1 MADDMQQ
8 DGNFEQMAED
18 NGVSEQQ
25 SEEQQMTTEDVQGN
39 DDQEFVDDDNE
50 DDRKLF
56 VGGISWDSTV
66 KDVREYFEKYGKVIN
81 CTLKTDFQTQK
92 SRGFGFVCFAS
103 PEAVDKVLAEKEH
116 KLNGRN
122 MDPKKATP
130 RPKKIFVGKLDPDTP
145 QEEVSEY
152 FSKFGEVEKMEF
164 PFDKLK
170 EKRRAFCFVEFRKMS
185 AFKKCLEE
193 TSHKIKTQEVDVKK
207 ATIPQQP
214 GGGNMRGG
222 PRGRGFGGPGARGG
236 RGGFQQYGGYG
247 QNNYYQGYYD
257 PNAYYDPSYYN
268 DSSYYGNN
276 YYQGWNGS
284 GYNAGGY
291 GYGSYGNQ
299 TNFGKTQKRG
309 GGQGFHPYNR

>member
-1 MADDMQQ
+1 MQQ

-25 SEEQQMTTEDVQGN
+25 SEEQQMTTEDGQGN
-39 DDQEFVDDDNE
+39 DQEFVDDDNE

-92 SRGFGFVCFAS
+92 SRGFGFVCFAA
-103 PEAVDKVLAEKEH
+103 PESVDKVLAEKEH

-164 PFDKLK
+164 PFDKMK
-170 EKRRAFCFVEFRKMS
+170 EKRRAFCFVEFKKMS

-214 GGGNMRGG
+214 GGNMRGG
-222 PRGRGFGGPGARGG
+222 PRGRGFSGPGARGG
-236 RGGFQQYGGYG
+236 RGGFQQYGGYN
-247 QNNYYQGYYD
+247 QNYYQGYYD
-257 PNAYYDPSYYN
+257 PNAYYDQSYYN
-268 DSSYYGNN
+268 DPSYYGNN

-284 GYNAGGY
+284 GYNAGY